1 MKFKALVLYAV
12 VALVPVV
19 WADPTASIFVKDAEE
34 FNKIKQDLANMKS
47 GLGQNNADLDSLW
60 QTAERIAKMN
70 DHCSMISINEA
81 LDDECSHFYAVEL
94 PEFETKYMEV
104 TGELR
109 LGAMSMGNSL
119 AERTEQIKTCATALG
134 GIVVSKEQLLKLNG
148 SVDLEPLSLD
158 GAFDA
163 TYDFNLYY
171 DSGRMEQQRRM
182 MERWL
187 SKCGDIVLRKS
198 GDEFAPLF
206 VDQVK
211 VINDSLEKSNAN
223 VQVVVEPAYLD
234 FYLDMNKSVPGAYYL
249 NGARLFSVN
258 ALPTGRRYSHI
269 IVNVPRRKVNLPL
282 GTDGEMQNFK
292 GRVEF
297 TSVYQDK
304 DLVGRWAWGEV
315 KDDKSAV
322 VVKEVNTNAVEGDS
336 SVVNDTTHV
345 VVADLGKD
353 SVETQLKKDM
363 AEQKAKEDAAKAAAK
378 SVEKKSRIHIIPLAI
393 CGAVAVG
400 GGVMA
405 AVFNNKAK
413 TERDAN
419 TTNNE
424 EYNDHRKKI
433 EDAQTMRT
441 VGLGII
447 GLGLVGAGVTFLF

>member
-1 MKFKALVLYAV
+1 MKFKALFLFV
-12 VALVPVV
+12 VATLVSGV
-19 WADPTASIFVKDAEE
+19 WADPTASIFVKDADE
-34 FNKIKQDLANMKS
+34 FNKIKKDLENLKT
-47 GLGQNNADLDSLW
+47 GLGQNNADFDSLW
-60 QTAERIAKMN
+60 QKAERIAKMN
-70 DHCSMISINEA
+70 DQCSMISINEV
-81 LDDECSHFYAVEL
+81 LNDECSHFYAVEL

-109 LGAMSMGNSL
+109 LGAMTMGNSL

-134 GIVVSKEQLLKLNG
+134 GILVSKEQLLKLNG

-163 TYDFNLYY
+163 TYNFNLYY

-187 SKCGDIVLRKS
+187 SKCGDIVMRKS

-206 VDQVK
+206 IDRVN
-211 VINDSLEKSNAN
+211 VINDSLKKTSAN
-223 VQVVVEPAYLD
+223 VQIVVEPALLD
-234 FYLDMNKSVPGAYYL
+234 FYLDMNKPIPGAYYL

-258 ALPTGRRYSHI
+258 ELPTGRRYSHL
-269 IVNVPRRKVNLPL
+269 IVNLPRRKVNLPL
-282 GTDGEMQNFK
+282 GTDGEMQTFK

-297 TSVYQDK
+297 KSVYQDK
-304 DLVGRWAWGEV
+304 DLVGRWTWGEI
-315 KDDKSAV
+315 KDDKSDV

-336 SVVNDTTHV
+336 SVVNDTAHV
-345 VVADLGKD
+345 AGLGKG
-353 SVETQLKKDM
+353 SVEDQLKKDM
-363 AEQKAKEDAAKAAAK
+363 AEQKAKEDAAKDAAK
-378 SVEKKSRIHIIPLAI
+378 GGEKKSRIHIIPLAI
-393 CGAVAVG
+393 CGAVAIG

-413 TERDAN
+413 TERNAE
-419 TTNNE
+419 TTSNE
-424 EYNDHRKKI
+424 DFNDHRKKI